1 MKDINEFFSSKE
13 YSVKRSDFKGG
24 KHPENASTDL
34 INEYCEKTFTYLAF
48 DRLRDNIADLLVK
61 SLHKEKETTITSI
74 IAVIGIMGMIQDCN
88 EKSDAECVEII
99 NTIKKELKSL
109 YERDII

>member
-1 MKDINEFFSSKE
+1 MKDIK
-13 YSVKRSDFKGG
+13 D
-24 KHPENASTDL
+24 
-34 INEYCEKTFTYLAF
+34 NEYNEKVFTYLAF

-61 SLHKEKETTITSI
+61 SLHKEKETTITSL
-74 IAVIGIMGMIQDCN
+74 IAVVGIMGMIQDCN
-88 EKSDAECVEII
+88 EKSDVECVKII